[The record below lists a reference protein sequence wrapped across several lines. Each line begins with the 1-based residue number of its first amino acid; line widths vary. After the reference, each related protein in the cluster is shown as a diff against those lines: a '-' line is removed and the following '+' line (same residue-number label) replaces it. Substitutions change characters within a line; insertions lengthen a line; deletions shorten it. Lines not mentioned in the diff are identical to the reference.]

1 MMEIKPGIFYIGA
14 DDPSLDLF
22 EAQYVVP
29 NGMSYNSYVVKGTDK
44 TVIMDTIDERC
55 TKEWLAQMDEV
66 LEGKAPDF
74 LVISH
79 LEPDHAYN
87 IGLLASK
94 YPDMK
99 LVGNATTFRM
109 LPIYFDVADLE
120 DRKVIVKE
128 GDSLDLG
135 GKHLQFVMTPMV
147 HWPEVMMT
155 YVPEDK
161 VLFSADAFGKFGA
174 VDVKDEW
181 EPEAARY
188 YFNIVGKYGPQVQA
202 VLKKAAGLDIQTIC
216 PLHGPV
222 LTEDLGHYIALYDAW
237 SKYEPDVDGVLIA
250 CACAYKDT
258 FHACEKLKELLQQ
271 RGVQVTLRDLTR
283 QDVHQ
288 VMAEAFRYKKVVL
301 AASTYN
307 MGMFPPMERL
317 LNTLKHKAWQN
328 KDVAII
334 ENGSWSP
341 AAAKAI
347 KAELDQMKNIRIME
361 PVITIKGRMKP
372 EDLPKFEQ
380 LADELAK

>member
-1 MMEIKPGIFYIGA
+1 MNEVKNGIFYIGA
-14 DDPSLDLF
+14 DDPNLDLF
-22 EAQYVVP
+22 EAQYDVP
-29 NGMSYNSYVVKGTDK
+29 NGVSYNSYVVKGDDK
-44 TVIMDTIDERC
+44 TVVMDTIDARK
-55 TKEWLAQMDEV
+55 TDEWLAQMDEV
-66 LEGKAPDF
+66 LEGKAPDY

-87 IGLLASK
+87 IGKLAAK

-109 LPIYFDVADLE
+109 LPQYFDIKDL
-120 DRKVIVKE
+120 DGRKVVVKE
-128 GDSLDLG
+128 GDELDLG
-135 GKHLQFVMTPMV
+135 GKTLKFVFTPMV

-161 VLFSADAFGKFGA
+161 LLFSADAFGKFGTIDA
-174 VDVKDEW
+174 GGEW

-202 VLKKAAGLDIQTIC
+202 VLKKAGALDIETIA

-222 LTEDLGHYIALYDAW
+222 LTEDLGKYIGLYDKW
-237 SKYEPDVDGVLIA
+237 SKYEADIDGVLIA
-250 CACAYKDT
+250 CACAYNDT
-258 FHACEKLKELLQQ
+258 FKACEKLKDILEQ
-271 RGVQVTLRDLTR
+271 RGVHVQLRDLTR

-301 AASTYN
+301 ASSTYN

-328 KDVAII
+328 HEVAII

-341 AAAKAI
+341 AAAKCI
-347 KAELDQMKNIRIME
+347 KGELEQMKNITVIE
-361 PVITIKGRMKP
+361 PVITIKGRLKEDQVP
-372 EDLPKFEQ
+372 ELEA
-380 LADELAK
+380 LAGKLAE